1 MWEGRYHRQK
11 PFQRVHREPG
21 LRRRSRRY
29 LREVGSRHGDAPLDP
44 RIEPHDGYSPEVL
57 FGAEAHQGQL
67 LAIEWMGRIGDL
79 DRVYRKVTDENGP
92 TYRCILFG

>member
-1 MWEGRYHRQK
+1 VWKGRYHRQK
-11 PFQRVHREPG
+11 PLQRVHRQSGPWG
-21 LRRRSRRY
+21 RSRRY
-29 LREVGSRHGDAPLDP
+29 LREVCRRDGDAPLDP

-67 LAIEWMGRIGDL
+67 LAVEWMSRIGDL
-79 DRVYRKVTDENGP
+79 DRIGGKITDENGP